1 MNNNEFRKYAIKHK
15 GISSLAV
22 DAYIESSIE
31 DMTRTVIEE
40 RPMNFR
46 EIDVFSRLMADRI
59 IFLGCP
65 QRYSNVYQLTRWFGI
80 CRIGYL

>member
-1 MNNNEFRKYAIKHK
+1 MDHGKEFRKYAVKHK

-22 DAYIESSIE
+22 DAYLESSVE
-31 DMTRTVIEE
+31 GMTRTVIEE

-59 IFLGCP
+59 IF
-65 QRYSNVYQLTRWFGI
+65 
-80 CRIGYL
+80 